1 MFIILARSST
11 IMGLTLEYSA
21 LNVYI
26 CQCSLLYNDA
36 ALAVSWIAQLT
47 SFFFGF
53 VTPWQLSVQKLAV
66 TKLSLLAE
74 FPTTLLNDVVD
85 DDDKDEQLTV
95 PRSIMARKFT
105 FAWPW
110 CGQTKAKMNE

>member
-47 SFFFGF
+47 SFFWVRNSMAIVSAKIGSHKVKFACRISHHF
-53 VTPWQLSVQKLAV
+53 VERRRRRRRQ
-66 TKLSLLAE
+66 
-74 FPTTLLNDVVD
+74 
-85 DDDKDEQLTV
+85 
-95 PRSIMARKFT
+95 
-105 FAWPW
+105 
-110 CGQTKAKMNE
+110 G